1 MSIIED
7 DPGKLGVG
15 VFTGWLRV
23 TFADGATGDFHL
35 RWLRHLCDRERHP
48 VTRERLRCSSEL
60 PDEVRLRHAA
70 VRDGA
75 LELRWE
81 PDGHESRYDLDWL
94 RAHAYAL
101 NREAV
106 PPPPSDVRAVELRP
120 TGWSYGEVARDA
132 LARVRADGIAVV
144 RRPGGVAS
152 APEDDTEAL
161 IDAFAAQGLA
171 VIGTHFGRIEDLRTD
186 NTTNENTDQLGY
198 TDAAIG
204 LHTDQP
210 FLDAPPRYQL
220 LQSIRRADV
229 GGENAVADARAAF
242 AHLASLDAHAAHLLR
257 TVPVRFHRKQQR
269 FERIVDGPLIT
280 EVDGRFQVRLSYF
293 TLSPLNLPFRELE
306 DYYRAHDR
314 FVRLVRDPR
323 HHYAIALDPG
333 DWLLYDN
340 HRMLHARTAFRGA
353 RWVRGVY
360 FDERGEPGGPA
371 A

>member
-1 MSIIED
+1 MSGIA
-7 DPGKLGVG
+7 PNTSPLSLR
-15 VFTGWLRV
+15 TTWLRV
-23 TFADGATGDFHL
+23 GLGAGRGTADFHY
-35 RWLRHLCDRERHP
+35 RWLRHNCDRERHP
-48 VTRERLRCSSEL
+48 LTGERTLCSSEL
-60 PDEVRLRHAA
+60 PDDVRPRDARVEGDVLR
-70 VRDGA
+70 VT
-75 LELRWE
+75 WE
-81 PDGHESRYDLDWL
+81 PDGHESTYALAWLD
-94 RAHAYAL
+94 AHAYARDRQDTL
-101 NREAV
+101 LPTDLAAV
-106 PPPPSDVRAVELRP
+106 TANAPKGITDDAVAAL
-120 TGWSYGEVARDA
+120 
-132 LARVRADGIAVV
+132 LARVAAHGIGLL
-144 RRPGGVAS
+144 RRGPSPVER
-152 APEDDTEAL
+152 PEDETEAL
-161 IDAFAAQGLA
+161 IERIAARGLR

-186 NTTNENTDQLGY
+186 NTTNQNTDQLGY

-293 TLSPLNLPFRELE
+293 TLSPLNLPFSELE

-340 HRMLHARTAFRGA
+340 HRMLHARTSFRGA

-360 FDERGEPGGPA
+360 FDEAPGG
-371 A
+371 